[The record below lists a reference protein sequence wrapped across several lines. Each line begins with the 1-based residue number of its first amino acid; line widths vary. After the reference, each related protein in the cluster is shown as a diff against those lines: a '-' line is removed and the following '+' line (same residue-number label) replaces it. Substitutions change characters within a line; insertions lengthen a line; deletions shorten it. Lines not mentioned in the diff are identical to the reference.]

1 MANII
6 GLLDIGKSALL
17 THQQSLNVT
26 GHNIA
31 NVNTPGY
38 TRQRVNLAANS
49 PLDSSPGQMGD
60 GVVAVDIQRVY
71 DRYIGGRITTEKQAF
86 GRWEAQKNAL
96 ERVEITF
103 DESGGYGLSG
113 SMTEF
118 WNAWQDLSNA
128 PAGHTER
135 VSLVSKA
142 QFLAGAF
149 NKSAA
154 DLNQQQVDLDAVV
167 KGGVD
172 DVNRLATEI
181 ADLNQKI
188 GEVETGI
195 QNANDLR
202 DRRDALVSQ
211 LAELIDINTFENG
224 QGRLSISVGNGRPLV
239 DSGQAWH
246 LGTTPNADGHLG
258 VTWIDANNTANDI
271 SASVKG
277 GRLKGWLDVRDG
289 AIPDYRTRLDEMAGE
304 LAAAVN
310 TVHAAGFDLYATAG
324 QMFFSG
330 STAADIGVDPLV
342 AVDPNRIAAAA
353 TAAGVPGDN
362 STAVA
367 MAELQHASAMGG
379 GTTNFDDF
387 YRSIVSDVGSQVRS
401 AADFSEHQSVM
412 LTSLGNYRE
421 SVSGVSLDEEMLNL
435 IKFQHAFDAA
445 AKLVTTVDEMMQ
457 TVLDMTR

>member
-1 MANII
+1 MANIG

-38 TRQRVNLAANS
+38 TRQRVNLAANT
-49 PLDSSPGQMGD
+49 PLNSAPGQMGD

-71 DRYIGGRITTEKQAF
+71 DRYIDGRITTEKQSF

-96 ERVEITF
+96 ERVEIAF
-103 DESGGYGLSG
+103 DEADGYGLSG
-113 SMTEF
+113 SMTAF
-118 WNAWQDLSNA
+118 WNAWQDLSNS

-135 VSLVSKA
+135 VSLVSQA
-142 QFLAGAF
+142 RFLAGAF

-154 DLNQQQVDLDAVV
+154 DLEQQQVDLDAAV
-167 KGGVD
+167 KGGIE
-172 DVNRLATEI
+172 DVNRLASEI

-202 DRRDALVSQ
+202 DRRDTLVGR

-224 QGRLSISVGNGRPLV
+224 QGRLNISVGNGRPLV
-239 DSGQAWH
+239 DNSQAWR
-246 LGTTPNADGHLG
+246 LGTTPNADGHLS

-271 SASVKG
+271 SASIQG
-277 GRLKGWLDVRDG
+277 GRLMGWLDVRD
-289 AIPDYRTRLDEMAGE
+289 AVIPDYRGRLDDLANE
-304 LAAAVN
+304 LATAVN
-310 TVHAAGFDLYATAG
+310 TVHAAGFDLYAAAG
-324 QMFFSG
+324 QIFFSG
-330 STAADIGVDPLV
+330 STAADIGVDSLV
-342 AVDPNRIAAAA
+342 AADPNRIAAAA

-362 STAVA
+362 AVAVA
-367 MAELQHASAMGG
+367 MADLQHASTMEG
-379 GTTNFDDF
+379 GTTGFDDF

-401 AADFSEHQSVM
+401 AADFSEHQSAM
-412 LTSLGNYRE
+412 LTSLDTYRE

-457 TVLDMTR
+457 TIMDMTR

>member
-1 MANII
+1 MANIG

-38 TRQRVNLAANS
+38 TRQRVNLAANT
-49 PLDSSPGQMGD
+49 PLDATPGQMGD
-60 GVVAVDIQRVY
+60 GAVAVDIQRIY
-71 DRYIGGRITTEKQAF
+71 DRYVGGRITTEKQAF
-86 GRWEAQKNAL
+86 GRWEAQKNAV
-96 ERVEITF
+96 ERVEMTF
-103 DESGGYGLSG
+103 DETGGYGLSG

-118 WNAWQDLSNA
+118 WNAWQDLSNS

-135 VSLVSKA
+135 VSLVSQA
-142 QFLAGAF
+142 RFLVGAF
-149 NKSAA
+149 NQSAA
-154 DLNQQQVDLDAVV
+154 DLDQQQVDLDAVV

-172 DVNRLATEI
+172 DVNRLAGEI

-202 DRRDALVSQ
+202 DRRDALVNQ

-224 QGRLSISVGNGRPLV
+224 QGHLNISVANGRPLV
-239 DSGQAWH
+239 DSGQAWR

-258 VTWIDANNTANDI
+258 VTWLDASHTANDI
-271 SASVKG
+271 STRIDG
-277 GRLKGWLDVRDG
+277 GRLKGWLDVRD
-289 AIPDYRTRLDEMAGE
+289 AVIPDARARLNELAGE

-310 TVHAAGFDLYATAG
+310 TVHAAGFDLSGAAG
-324 QMFFSG
+324 QIFFSG
-330 STAADIGVDPLV
+330 STAADIGVDSLV
-342 AVDPNRIAAAA
+342 AADPNRIAAAA

-362 STAVA
+362 AAAVA
-367 MAELQHASAMGG
+367 MAELQHASVMGG
-379 GTTNFDDF
+379 GTANFDDF
-387 YRSIVSDVGSQVRS
+387 YRAIVSDVGSQVRS
-401 AADFSEHQSVM
+401 AADFSEHQAAM
-412 LTSLGNYRE
+412 LTSLDNYRE

-457 TVLDMTR
+457 TIMDMTR